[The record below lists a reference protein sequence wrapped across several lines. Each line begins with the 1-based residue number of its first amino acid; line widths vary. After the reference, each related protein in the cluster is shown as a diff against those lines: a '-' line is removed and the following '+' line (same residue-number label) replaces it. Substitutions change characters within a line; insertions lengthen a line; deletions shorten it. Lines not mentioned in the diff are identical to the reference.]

1 MDWKKFGNNLGQ
13 NTISS
18 GANTLLGMGTTA
30 LGRLFGLSMSPR
42 ESMKLQHEYNLG
54 LMQKQS
60 EYQQQAAEQSQ
71 EYAKDYW
78 DYTNVENQ
86 KKHLKNAGLN
96 PALLYGQG
104 GGGGMGLS
112 GGAKQESPSQPQI
125 SPVAMGLQSQQL
137 EQQKQMNDAQIA
149 LAEAQA
155 SKARA
160 EAEKI
165 GGVDIQEGYK
175 RIEEMSA
182 KIDSL
187 IAEKN
192 YKEAETELSKAKK
205 ATEETIQRLNEAKEG
220 LSRAEI
226 SKAFAAATYYSE
238 MAHKVYWEFQR
249 EKLGYKYDQETLQD
263 RIDSAYYMN
272 CHLIASVAKTYKDV
286 EVGDAQIKQL
296 EAAARELNELADK
309 HNWDKQTYRKEVEGM
324 IERWSEQTFNERLQ
338 IGLQFGENIA
348 DMFFKLRGKKSQ
360 TKTIS
365 RRRGKEVTTESYT
378 ESY

>member
-1 MDWKKFGNNLGQ
+1 MNWETFGINLGQ
-13 NTISS
+13 NATSS
-18 GANTLLGMGTTA
+18 GANSLLGMGTTA
-30 LGRLFGLSMSPR
+30 LSRLFGLSMSPKKA
-42 ESMKLQHEYNLG
+42 MKLQHEYNLG

-60 EYQQQAAEQSQ
+60 EYQQQAAAQSQ
-71 EYAKDYW
+71 QYAKDYW

-86 KKHLKNAGLN
+86 KEHLKNAGLN

-112 GGAKQESPSQPQI
+112 GGAKQTAPEQPQI
-125 SPVAMGLQSQQL
+125 SPVAMGLQTEQL

-175 RIEEMSA
+175 RIEEMGA

-187 IAEKN
+187 IADKN

-205 ATEETIQRLNEAKEG
+205 ATEETIQRLNESKEA
-220 LSRAEI
+220 LSRAQI
-226 SKAFAAATYYSE
+226 SEAFAVATCYSE
-238 MAHKVYWEFQR
+238 MAHKVYWEYQR
-249 EKLGYKYDQETLQD
+249 EKLGYKYDYETLQD

-272 CHLIASVAKTYKDV
+272 CQLIASIAKTYKDI
-286 EVGDAQIKQL
+286 EVGDAQIEQL
-296 EAAARELNELADK
+296 VAAAKELNELADK

-324 IERWSEQTFNERLQ
+324 VERWEEQTFNERLR
-338 IGLQFGENIA
+338 IGLEFGENIA
-348 DMFFKLRGKKSQ
+348 EMFFKLRKKKTQ
-360 TKTIS
+360 TKTVS
-365 RRRGKEVTTESYT
+365 KRKGKEVVTKS
-378 ESY
+378 